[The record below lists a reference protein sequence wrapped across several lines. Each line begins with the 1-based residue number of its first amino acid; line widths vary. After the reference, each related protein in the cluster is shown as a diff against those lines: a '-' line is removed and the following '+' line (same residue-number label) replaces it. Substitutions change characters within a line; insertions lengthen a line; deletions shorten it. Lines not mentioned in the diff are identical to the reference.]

1 MQDTD
6 DFDVLAD
13 LAIEDY
19 MPSQMI
25 SAVSWTDII
34 TGTASVRLAR
44 QEMKGLIQSE
54 KIPVPLLTAPCLLG
68 VVANV

>member
-1 MQDTD
+1 
-6 DFDVLAD
+6 
-13 LAIEDY
+13 

-44 QEMKGLIQSE
+44 QKMKGLIQSG
-54 KIPVPLLTAPCLLG
+54 KIPVPLLPAPCLLG
-68 VVANV
+68 VAANV